1 LVALAGVMQTVRTFA
16 REQGIANL
24 KPRAG
29 KPSHWD
35 HRRRER
41 QRLRLVATEHG
52 VTYHQT
58 LKYKIDLYSGAWLNR
73 GWTQHAAFQETG
85 WGAQLWAHG
94 DSLRLNNF
102 RSLNPLLFP

>member
-1 LVALAGVMQTVRTFA
+1 MVALSGVMQTVRSSA
-16 REQGIANL
+16 RKQAFGN
-24 KPRAG
+24 PYRRAG

-35 HRRRER
+35 HRRCER

-73 GWTQHAAFQETG
+73 GWTQHAALQETG

-102 RSLNPLLFP
+102 RSL